1 VAGEL
6 EAFLSGAEL
15 AGRQKKKKLVELDVA
30 KLNEQLRRVNVVF
43 VAGNI
48 SDEEYAEQVAEIKR
62 KLEKAKQ
69 AEKDERPPDL
79 KILKQ
84 FLKSDFASIY
94 ATLSKEDKRRM
105 WRSII
110 EEIYIHGIHPCG
122 IKFRA

>member
-1 VAGEL
+1 MWR
-6 EAFLSGAEL
+6 AFLSGAEL

-110 EEIYIHGIHPCG
+110 EEIYIDGIHPCG

>member
-1 VAGEL
+1 M

-110 EEIYIHGIHPCG
+110 AEIYIDGIHPCG
-122 IKFRA
+122 IKFSA